1 MEGIGMYKL
10 TSLQSNW
17 KTLTKAGLVFVATTG
32 AFFTLKATGSFSL
45 ISSWLKN
52 SLSETDP
59 DESST
64 LANFNNLS
72 AQIRI
77 APASED
83 QPLIAHQYAKRQP
96 SAIIKLGP
104 EFRVNTYTTNS
115 QSDSSVAGLSDG
127 KFVVTWRSD
136 GQDGSGYGVYGQM
149 YNADGSKYSSEFQVN
164 TYTASE
170 QSRPSVAELSDSKFV
185 VAWDSPLNVQGQM
198 FSANGAKFSS
208 EFQVNTIRVPFPG
221 NPSVAG
227 LSDGKFV
234 VTWSKIED
242 PMNVAGG
249 QMFNA
254 NGTKFSSEFLIT
266 NLAAPYCKMPN
277 YCNNVEGLNDGK
289 FVMIWTQWPDPLI
302 SLSSYE
308 GIYGQ
313 IYNANGTKYGSKFY
327 VTTHWTNHSIA
338 RLSNNKF
345 VVTWESYGQD
355 GSGYGVYGQMYNADG
370 SKYSSEFQVNTYT
383 ASEQSRPS
391 VAELSDSKFVVTWS
405 SDGQDGSYYGIYGQ
419 MYNADASKYS
429 SEFRVN
435 TYTTSIQQYPSVAGL
450 SDGKFVVTWMSDGQD
465 GDGYGIYGQMYNVN
479 ETSLSS
485 TTSTEEES
493 SSSTLITSEQSQK
506 LSSSETGGISSMVI
520 MLAAIIGGVC
530 VVLCLTGS
538 GVGYWLYRRKRNS
551 ETDSET
557 DEEAYQLSELKIAN
571 RKSLRSSKRVEKVF
585 GTIDLQKLSGFE
597 EIGRGAM
604 GVVYKAKYRGSDV
617 AVKQVLLNLADSE
630 AMKLLAQEATLM
642 EELRHP
648 NIVQFLGYYQDSTHY
663 SIVMEYVSG
672 GELSKILYDTR
683 KAFPWYPTRW
693 DIAHDIASAVYYL
706 HTNDAIQI
714 IHRDLKSPN
723 VLVYYEG
730 TRMRAKVADVG
741 IAKVISEEDM
751 AMTMTKGMGTP
762 LWMAPEV
769 VKAQGE
775 GQKITYDEKVDVYS
789 YGIILSEL
797 INRDAPFSEIE
808 NTFKVVPY
816 VLEGGRPEI
825 KETAPVSFIALMK
838 QCWAQRAADRPEM
851 EEVVNALDEMEPEV
865 KSFEC

>member
-45 ISSWLKN
+45 VSSWLKN

-104 EFRVNTYTTNS
+104 EFRVNTYTTSS
-115 QSDSSVAGLSDG
+115 QS
-127 KFVVTWRSD
+127 
-136 GQDGSGYGVYGQM
+136 
-149 YNADGSKYSSEFQVN
+149 
-164 TYTASE
+164 
-170 QSRPSVAELSDSKFV
+170 
-185 VAWDSPLNVQGQM
+185 
-198 FSANGAKFSS
+198 
-208 EFQVNTIRVPFPG
+208 

-227 LSDGKFV
+227 LS
-234 VTWSKIED
+234 
-242 PMNVAGG
+242 
-249 QMFNA
+249 
-254 NGTKFSSEFLIT
+254 NG
-266 NLAAPYCKMPN
+266 
-277 YCNNVEGLNDGK
+277 
-289 FVMIWTQWPDPLI
+289 
-302 SLSSYE
+302 
-308 GIYGQ
+308 
-313 IYNANGTKYGSKFY
+313 
-327 VTTHWTNHSIA
+327 
-338 RLSNNKF
+338 KF
-345 VVTWESYGQD
+345 VVTWES
-355 GSGYGVYGQMYNADG
+355 
-370 SKYSSEFQVNTYT
+370 
-383 ASEQSRPS
+383 
-391 VAELSDSKFVVTWS
+391 SD
-405 SDGQDGSYYGIYGQ
+405 QDGSYYGIYGQ

-435 TYTTSIQQYPSVAGL
+435 TYTTSSQSNPSVAGLSNGKFVVTWMSLGQDGSYYGIYGQMYNTDGSKYSSEFRVNTYTTNDQLYPSVAGLSDGKFVVAWTSDGQDGSNYGVYGQMYNADGSKYSSEFRANTYTTSHQWSPSVAGL
-450 SDGKFVVTWMSDGQD
+450 SDGKFVVTWHSNGQD
-465 GDGYGIYGQMYNVN
+465 GDWYGIYGQMYNVN

-775 GQKITYDEKVDVYS
+775 GQKITYDGKVDVYS

-797 INRDAPFSEIE
+797 INRSEPFSEIK
-808 NTFKVVPY
+808 NRFDVVPS
-816 VLEGGRPEI
+816 VLRGIRPLVN
-825 KETAPVSFIALMK
+825 KDKAPVSFVALMER
-838 QCWAQRAADRPEM
+838 CWAQRAADRPEM